1 MKAYVEAEGEVIV
14 KDVEQRTISSTG
26 WRESSQAEP
35 PVGISVVIPA
45 YNEAAMV
52 GTQIETVRQVMETAG
67 YPYELIVVDDGSEDE
82 TANIV
87 RQHDVL
93 LISKKYNRGYGA
105 ALKTGIAAAKHDW
118 ILIIDADGTY
128 PTENIPHLLAA
139 LPDYDMVVA
148 ARIGK
153 NVHIPLVRRPM
164 KWVLGRLANYLAGQP
179 IPDLNSGL
187 RVFRKSLS
195 EKFEHLLPSGF
206 SFTSTITMS
215 ALLNDY
221 RVLYLPIDYHKRVG
235 LSKVRALH
243 VYDFLLVILRTAIY
257 FNPLRFFLPLGMVFF
272 AGGIAKLGY
281 DVWRWKFSPNGGL
294 LIVAALIIW
303 AVGLLSDQISRIAVS
318 AKAK

>member
-1 MKAYVEAEGEVIV
+1 MSLSNL
-14 KDVEQRTISSTG
+14 QLH
-26 WRESSQAEP
+26 RESPTEWTDAPQTNAA
-35 PVGISVVIPA
+35 VAISVVMPA
-45 YNEAAMV
+45 YNEAGMV
-52 GTQIETVRQVMETAG
+52 GAQIEIVREVMDRAG
-67 YPYELIVVDDGSEDE
+67 YPYELIVVDDGSQDD

-87 RQHDVL
+87 RQQGAI

-105 ALKTGIAAAKHDW
+105 ALKTGIAAAKYDW

-128 PTENIPHLLAA
+128 PAVSIPQLLQA

-148 ARIGK
+148 ARTGK
-153 NVHIPLVRRPM
+153 NVHIPLIRRPM
-164 KWVLGRLANYLAGQP
+164 KWVLGRLANYLARHP

-187 RVFRKSLS
+187 RVFRKSLA
-195 EKFEHLLPSGF
+195 ERFQHLLPSGF

-221 RVLYLPIDYHKRVG
+221 RVLYIPIDYHKRVG

-257 FNPLRFFLPLGMVFF
+257 FNPLRFFLPFGMIFF
-272 AGGIAKLGY
+272 TVGIGKLTY

-294 LIVAALIIW
+294 LIVAAMIVW
-303 AVGLLSDQISRIAVS
+303 AVGLLSDQLSRIALLPRS
-318 AKAK
+318 K

>member
-1 MKAYVEAEGEVIV
+1 MPTDTKLQPAETHIEV
-14 KDVEQRTISSTG
+14 RTRLA
-26 WRESSQAEP
+26 REWTDSSQVET
-35 PVGISVVIPA
+35 PVAISIVIPA
-45 YNEAAMV
+45 YNEAGV
-52 GTQIETVRQVMETAG
+52 VSKQIESVRAVMERTG
-67 YPYELIVVDDGSEDE
+67 YPYELIVVDDGSEDD

-105 ALKTGIAAAKHDW
+105 ALKTGIAAAQYDW

-128 PTENIPHLLAA
+128 PVESIPQLLDA
-139 LPDYDMVVA
+139 LPEYDMVVA
-148 ARIGK
+148 ARTGK

-164 KWVLGRLANYLAGQP
+164 KWVLGRLANYLAGHP

-187 RVFRKSLS
+187 RVFRKSLAQ
-195 EKFEHLLPSGF
+195 KFEHLLPSGF

-215 ALLNDY
+215 SLLNDF
-221 RVLYLPIDYHKRVG
+221 RVLYIPIDYHKRVG

-257 FNPLRFFLPLGMVFF
+257 FNPLRFFLPLGAVFF
-272 AGGIAKLGY
+272 TVGIGKLAY

-294 LIVAALIIW
+294 LIVAAMIVW
-303 AVGLLSDQISRIAVS
+303 AVGLLSDQLSRIALLPRS
-318 AKAK
+318 K